1 MCTLGRRECLS
12 LVTFKKTAGTAIIQC
27 GMTAESPK
35 AVSLSLLLR
44 AGTETGTAPGAEGN
58 RLGLTA
64 AAG

>member
-35 AVSLSLLLR
+35 AVSLLLR